1 MYIHNYKIYSLRIY
15 SFIIT
20 AIIILLYCTYN
31 YYHMIYQLDQN
42 QSNQTQIRK
51 LQGIHGNSTYTIVLP
66 KDFISILNLS
76 KGDYLKCRIS
86 NHQLIIEKAEV

>member
-1 MYIHNYKIYSLRIY
+1 MTI
-15 SFIIT
+15 
-20 AIIILLYCTYN
+20 AIIVLLYSKYN
-31 YYHMIYQLDQN
+31 YYHMEYLHNQT

-76 KGDYLKCRIS
+76 NRDYLKCRVS
-86 NHQLIIEKAEV
+86 DHQLIIEKAEV

>member
-1 MYIHNYKIYSLRIY
+1 MVYPHNQ
-15 SFIIT
+15 T
-20 AIIILLYCTYN
+20 
-31 YYHMIYQLDQN
+31 
-42 QSNQTQIRK
+42 QSNQIEIRK

>member
-1 MYIHNYKIYSLRIY
+1 M
-15 SFIIT
+15 II
-20 AIIILLYCTYN
+20 AIIVLLYSIYN
-31 YYHMIYQLDQN
+31 YYPMVYPYNQN
-42 QSNQTQIRK
+42 QSNQTEIRK

-86 NHQLIIEKAEV
+86 NHQLIIEKAEVYNRKKEVVCKYD